1 MPDPNSRKLL
11 SSGVYESGEGTD
23 VATLN
28 EPIRANFTTV
38 ALKGLTL
45 NVVEK
50 SVSMLGS
57 HIAVR
62 PKALLAGNPVLRS
75 APRQTGTTKVA
86 SPRSS

>member
-11 SSGVYESGEGTD
+11 SPGVYESGEGTD

-28 EPIRANFTTV
+28 EPISANFTTV

-45 NVVEK
+45 NVV
-50 SVSMLGS
+50 GS

-62 PKALLAGNPVLRS
+62 PKTLLAGNPVLRS